1 MPVKPHEAE
10 EEYFARLEFERKKKL
25 ADEQMKLVSEEE
37 KEDLQK
43 AHYMHCPKCSMEL
56 IKIEYKQVE
65 IDQCPNCKGFW
76 IDADALDRLLL
87 YTVKGGFLPS
97 VLRIF
102 SPIMLCHTTTGKF
115 K

>member
-25 ADEQMKLVSEEE
+25 ADEQMKLVSKEE
-37 KEDLQK
+37 KENLQK
-43 AHYMHCPKCSMEL
+43 AHYMHCPKCGMGL
-56 IKIEYKQVE
+56 IEIEYKQVE
-65 IDQCPNCKGFW
+65 IDECPNCKGFW

-87 YTVKGGFLPS
+87 DTEKSGFLPS

-102 SPIMLCHTTTGKF
+102 KQ
-115 K
+115 